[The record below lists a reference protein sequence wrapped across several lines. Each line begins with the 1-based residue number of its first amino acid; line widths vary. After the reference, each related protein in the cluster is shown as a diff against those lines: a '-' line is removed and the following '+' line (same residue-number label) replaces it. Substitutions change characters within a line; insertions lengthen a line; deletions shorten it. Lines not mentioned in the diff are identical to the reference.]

1 MLAKILKAF
10 KPLKMSEAI
19 KRDLAQIKKPR
30 KTEYIKPIYTK
41 IQKPSYYGLCGVK
54 AEYHVIWPIL
64 VPHGF
69 SVSTHKKD
77 MIALDSILSSCGSYI
92 YYAEKGS
99 QVTSEDEY
107 NKAAR

>member
-1 MLAKILKAF
+1 MLTRIF
-10 KPLKMSEAI
+10 KKL

-77 MIALDSILSSCGSYI
+77 MIILDSSLVDYGLGDYK

-99 QVTSEDEY
+99 QVISEDEY